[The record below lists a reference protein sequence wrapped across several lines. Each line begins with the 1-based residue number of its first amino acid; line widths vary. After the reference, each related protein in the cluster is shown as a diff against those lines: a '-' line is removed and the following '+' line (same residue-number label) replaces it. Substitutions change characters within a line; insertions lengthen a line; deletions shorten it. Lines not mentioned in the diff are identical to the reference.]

1 MAQELEILP
10 AALIAE
16 GDKLYINGD
25 FEKALVMYDLVLSE
39 DADNISSLV
48 ARSRCYTRLGKLELA
63 LKDAEKVLKKDKK
76 CQEALYQKAETLY
89 QLGRY
94 EHALVY
100 YHRGHK
106 LRPELDHFRIG
117 IQKSQDAIL
126 GHLQMCNL
134 KILKR
139 TGFEKDRLFLK
150 QIQRTELKTQ
160 IAQSSNEVKNLA
172 EQGLEYLTKK
182 TAACKEVR
190 VNRLQKKP

>member
-1 MAQELEILP
+1 MGVLNAQSSGMAQELEILP

-25 FEKALVMYDLVLSE
+25 YEKALVMYDLVVSNTP
-39 DADNISSLV
+39 DDTTALV
-48 ARSRCYTRLGKLELA
+48 ARSRCYTQLGDLERA
-63 LKDAEKVLKKDKK
+63 LSDAETVLKKDKK

-106 LRPELDHFRIG
+106 LRPELDHFR
-117 IQKSQDAIL
+117 
-126 GHLQMCNL
+126 MCNL
-134 KILKR
+134 MILRR
-139 TGFEKDRLFLK
+139 TGFEKDRVFLK

-160 IAQSSNEVKNLA
+160 
-172 EQGLEYLTKK
+172 
-182 TAACKEVR
+182 
-190 VNRLQKKP
+190 